1 MTTWHSKYQNLAEW
15 PMVTDVS
22 DLLLKTCNETKLSD
36 DKEWVLE
43 VIREA
48 ANMLPESIIE
58 GKESEY
64 LSEFIL
70 GVSAAR
76 NSCVIAAYCFNFLRG
91 EGLMDAG
98 KATQLEE
105 RLDSLEATLASLTE
119 TLRRDLSQQRHFS
132 NN

>member
-1 MTTWHSKYQNLAEW
+1 MTSWQTKNLAEW
-15 PMVTDVS
+15 PMVEGMSNT
-22 DLLLKTCNETKLSD
+22 LKQTIEEVKLPE

-48 ANMLPESIIE
+48 ANILPSSIIE
-58 GKESEY
+58 GQGSEY

-76 NSCVIAAYCFNFLRG
+76 NAAVIAAYCFTFLRG

-98 KATQLEE
+98 RATQLETS
-105 RLDSLEATLASLTE
+105 LDQLELALGSLTDQ
-119 TLRRDLSQQRHFS
+119 LRRDLSQQRRFS